1 MHPLSFSTC
10 WNGTKPGD
18 GEEIVD
24 EIRELGFDTIEI
36 SHGTSVSKQPGL
48 QRAFQE
54 GKMRVS
60 GVHNYFPSPVDVMID
75 APDCFEFT
83 SHRGAERQRALD
95 LTRRTLE
102 NAAEFQASYVVLHL
116 GSVPMP
122 AQTPNLTSLVKAG
135 ELNSPA
141 YVQLKIQTIRQREKL
156 APLYLRRARAALE
169 KIAVWAEEF
178 RVPVGVE
185 SRSRYEDIPSE
196 REMREIMMDFRDCPW
211 VGYWHDFGHVQ
222 LKHNLALLDHQ
233 DWLAS
238 MQPYLLGCHLH
249 DVQWPA
255 RDHRVP
261 LTGSID
267 YDALLPYVAPTRYLV
282 WELGPNRRAET
293 IRARLAEWRHRYGGY

>member
-36 SHGTSVSKQPGL
+36 SHGANVTKQPGL
-48 QRAFQE
+48 QRAFRA
-54 GKMRVS
+54 GKMKVS

-83 SHRGAERQRALD
+83 SHRAPERQRALD

-122 AQTPNLTSLVKAG
+122 AQTPKLTSLVKAG
-135 ELNSPA
+135 GLNSPA
-141 YVQLKIQTIRQREKL
+141 YVQLKIQTIRQREKM
-156 APLYLRRARAALE
+156 APIYLRRARAALE

-178 RVPVGVE
+178 GVPVGVE

-196 REMREIMMDFRDCPW
+196 REMREIMNDFRDCPW

-249 DVQWPA
+249 DVQWPD

-261 LTGSID
+261 LTGTIE
-267 YDALLPYVAPTRYLV
+267 YDALLPYIDSNRYLV

-293 IRARLAEWRHRYGGY
+293 IRAQLAEWRQRYGG